1 MNPIRGFQNAKLG
14 VKLGLGFVIMLLF
27 SLTLVVSDQRSM
39 SDVEEGFDDFSRI
52 AHNSMLIRN
61 VESELLNTALSARDY
76 LLTQTPGNAEKLKK
90 SQQDLQDALKTARS
104 AVKNA
109 ERSRILAQMD
119 VIRDSY
125 DASVNKATG
134 LIDTQIKIL
143 NEDLNPL
150 GTLIRQAISES
161 NDLARQAGDLEL
173 SSDIGKVNEAFLL
186 GRLSVYKFL
195 QSNLPEDERRIEEEL
210 KRAEELLKAALSK
223 PNDAALNQRLATIA
237 TELPKYRGLTDRITE
252 ISAQRNQEA
261 AEAGRIRRT
270 LLDQIAAVQAS
281 QASDQA
287 RLQQEVAQDFS
298 TARWFGWSGLLVALL
313 VGALCAFGLTRT
325 IAGAVQ
331 AMTRAMQT
339 LAQGDTKVEIPA
351 RGRGDEIGAMAA
363 AVQIFKENAIE
374 RIRLEAEQAAENE
387 AKEKRSRAIEQL
399 IGDFDGQMAS
409 ILRTVSSAATELDS
423 TAQSMA
429 ATAEET
435 SRQATASATAAEQTS
450 ANVQTVASA
459 AEEMTGSLLEIS
471 RQVSRSTGIANDAV
485 NQAEQTDATVQGLA
499 EAAQRIN
506 EVVELISTIA
516 GQTNLLALNAT
527 IEAARAGEH
536 GKGFAVVAS
545 EVKNLA
551 SQTAK
556 ATQDITA
563 QIASIQEETN
573 GAVTA
578 IRGIGGTIRQM
589 NEITTTIAAAVEEQN
604 AATAEIS
611 RNVAQAAAGTREVS
625 VNVGQVIGASEQT
638 GSAATQVL
646 GAAGE
651 LSQQAEMLRAEVE
664 RFLAGIRAA

>member
-14 VKLGLGFVIMLLF
+14 VKLGLGFVVMLSI
-27 SLTLVVSDQRSM
+27 SLTLVANDQRSM
-39 SDVEEGFDDFSRI
+39 SSSEESFGDFGRI
-52 AHNSMLIRN
+52 ATNSLLIAN
-61 VESELLNTALSARDY
+61 VEKGLLGTAVSARDY
-76 LLTQTPGNAEKLKK
+76 QLAPTAENMAKLD
-90 SQQDLQDALKTARS
+90 SSRQLFQDTLKTARD
-104 AVKNA
+104 AIKNP
-109 ERSRILAQMD
+109 ERTRILAEMGETQN
-119 VIRDSY
+119 SY
-125 DASVNKATG
+125 DSTVVKTTK
-134 LIDTQIKIL
+134 LIDTQMRIL
-143 NEDLNPL
+143 SEEMTPL
-150 GTLIRQAISES
+150 GVSVRQAISDT
-161 NDLARQAGDLEL
+161 NDLAQKANDLEL
-173 SSDIGKVNEAFLL
+173 SSDLGKINESFLL
-186 GRLSVYKFL
+186 ARLSVYKFL
-195 QSNLPEDERRIEEEL
+195 QSNNLDDQKRINEEL
-210 KRAEELLKAALSK
+210 KEAEDALKDALSK
-223 PNDAALNQRLATIA
+223 PNDASLNQRLTSIGADVPRYRAMADKFTDAT
-237 TELPKYRGLTDRITE
+237 
-252 ISAQRNQEA
+252 AQRNQLAMEA
-261 AEAGRIRRT
+261 ARLRGT
-270 LLDQIAAVQAS
+270 LLGQINKVMESQKADQ
-281 QASDQA
+281 DK
-287 RLQQEVAQDFS
+287 LKQQVAQDFS
-298 TARWFGWSGLLVALL
+298 TARWFAWSGLAVALL
-313 VGALCAFGLTRT
+313 IGVLCAFGLTRT

-331 AMTRAMQT
+331 TMTRAMQA

-363 AVQIFKENAIE
+363 AVQVFKENAIE

-387 AKEKRSRAIEQL
+387 AKEKRTRAVERL

-423 TAQSMA
+423 TAQSMS

-435 SRQATASATAAEQTS
+435 SRQATASAGAAEQTS

-459 AEEMTGSLLEIS
+459 AEEMTGSLMEIS

-499 EAAQRIN
+499 QAAQKIN
-506 EVVELISTIA
+506 EVVELISSIA

-551 SQTAK
+551 NQTAK

-563 QIASIQEETN
+563 QIASIQDETN

-611 RNVAQAAAGTREVS
+611 RNVAQAAAGTQEVS
-625 VNVGQVIGASEQT
+625 LNVGQVMEASAQT

-646 GAAGE
+646 GAASE
-651 LSQQAEMLRAEVE
+651 LSQQAEMLRTEVE

>member
-1 MNPIRGFQNAKLG
+1 MLARISISSK
-14 VKLGLGFVIMLLF
+14 IIISMLLF
-27 SLTLVVSDQRSM
+27 
-39 SDVEEGFDDFSRI
+39 
-52 AHNSMLIRN
+52 
-61 VESELLNTALSARDY
+61 
-76 LLTQTPGNAEKLKK
+76 
-90 SQQDLQDALKTARS
+90 
-104 AVKNA
+104 
-109 ERSRILAQMD
+109 
-119 VIRDSY
+119 
-125 DASVNKATG
+125 TG
-134 LIDTQIKIL
+134 LILILVSTSLYALKQVSNTTKSMATDDASSLFLAASANEKLTRAHQLTYESVTSNTASDIAGQIKEADQEFAEYDLIMKQL
-143 NEDLNPL
+143 DPMIIRSQATFDKAMDAMRDYRAVVQGIRALAIANEDVEAGDSLDGAATGAYDRCDEAL
-150 GTLIRQAISES
+150 GELIQDQRD
-161 NDLARQAGDLEL
+161 DLAASAAASLSLYESLFYQLVIGSMLGVASIFGLVLWITRSQITTPIAGITKTMGVLASGNVD
-173 SSDIGKVNEAFLL
+173 V
-186 GRLSVYKFL
+186 SV
-195 QSNLPEDERRIEEEL
+195 EGAERR
-210 KRAEELLKAALSK
+210 
-223 PNDAALNQRLATIA
+223 
-237 TELPKYRGLTDRITE
+237 
-252 ISAQRNQEA
+252 
-261 AEAGRIRRT
+261 
-270 LLDQIAAVQAS
+270 
-281 QASDQA
+281 
-287 RLQQEVAQDFS
+287 
-298 TARWFGWSGLLVALL
+298 
-313 VGALCAFGLTRT
+313 
-325 IAGAVQ
+325 
-331 AMTRAMQT
+331 
-339 LAQGDTKVEIPA
+339 
-351 RGRGDEIGAMAA
+351 DEIGAMAA
-363 AVQIFKENAIE
+363 AVQVFKENAIE

-387 AKEKRSRAIEQL
+387 AKEKRTRAIEQL
-399 IGDFDGQMAS
+399 IGDFDGQRAS

-435 SRQATASATAAEQTS
+435 SRQATASAGAAEQTS

-459 AEEMTGSLLEIS
+459 AEQMTSSLLEIS

-485 NQAEQTDATVQGLA
+485 NQAAQTDGTVQGLA
-499 EAAQRIN
+499 EAAQKIN

-625 VNVGQVIGASEQT
+625 LNVGQVMSASEQT

-646 GAAGE
+646 GAASE

>member
-1 MNPIRGFQNAKLG
+1 MKVGATMLARISISSK
-14 VKLGLGFVIMLLF
+14 IIISMLLF
-27 SLTLVVSDQRSM
+27 
-39 SDVEEGFDDFSRI
+39 
-52 AHNSMLIRN
+52 
-61 VESELLNTALSARDY
+61 
-76 LLTQTPGNAEKLKK
+76 
-90 SQQDLQDALKTARS
+90 
-104 AVKNA
+104 
-109 ERSRILAQMD
+109 
-119 VIRDSY
+119 
-125 DASVNKATG
+125 TG
-134 LIDTQIKIL
+134 LIAIIVSTSLHSLKKVSNTTQSMADDDALSLFLAASANEKLTRAHQLTYESVTSNTASDIEGQIK
-143 NEDLNPL
+143 EADREFAEYDLIMKQLDPMI
-150 GTLIRQAISES
+150 IRSQATFDKAMDAMRDYRAAVQDIRA
-161 NDLARQAGDLEL
+161 LAVANKD
-173 SSDIGKVNEAFLL
+173 
-186 GRLSVYKFL
+186 
-195 QSNLPEDERRIEEEL
+195 
-210 KRAEELLKAALSK
+210 
-223 PNDAALNQRLATIA
+223 
-237 TELPKYRGLTDRITE
+237 
-252 ISAQRNQEA
+252 
-261 AEAGRIRRT
+261 AEAGDS
-270 LLDQIAAVQAS
+270 LDGAATSAYDRCDEALGKLIQDQRDDLAAS
-281 QASDQA
+281 AATSLSLYESLFYQLVIGSMLGAASI
-287 RLQQEVAQDFS
+287 
-298 TARWFGWSGLLVALL
+298 
-313 VGALCAFGLTRT
+313 FGLVLWIIRSQITT
-325 IAGAVQ
+325 PIAGITKTMGV
-331 AMTRAMQT
+331 
-339 LAQGDTKVEIPA
+339 LASGNVDVSVEGA
-351 RGRGDEIGAMAA
+351 ERRDEIGSMAV
-363 AVQIFKENAIE
+363 AVQVFKDNAIE
-374 RIRLEAEQAAENE
+374 RIRLEAQQAVERE
-387 AKEKRSRAIEQL
+387 AKERRAGAVEKL
-399 IGDFDGQMAS
+399 IGAFDGQMAS

-435 SRQATASATAAEQTS
+435 SRQATASAGAAEQTS

-485 NQAEQTDATVQGLA
+485 NQAEQTDTTVQGLA
-499 EAAQRIN
+499 EAAQKIN
-506 EVVELISTIA
+506 DVVELISTIA

-578 IRGIGGTIRQM
+578 IQSIGGTIRQM

-625 VNVGQVIGASEQT
+625 LNVGQVMEASAQT

>member
-1 MNPIRGFQNAKLG
+1 M
-14 VKLGLGFVIMLLF
+14 
-27 SLTLVVSDQRSM
+27 D
-39 SDVEEGFDDFSRI
+39 E
-52 AHNSMLIRN
+52 
-61 VESELLNTALSARDY
+61 
-76 LLTQTPGNAEKLKK
+76 TQ
-90 SQQDLQDALKTARS
+90 
-104 AVKNA
+104 
-109 ERSRILAQMD
+109 
-119 VIRDSY
+119 DSY
-125 DASVNKATG
+125 DSTVVKTTK
-134 LIDTQIKIL
+134 LIDTQMRIL
-143 NEDLNPL
+143 SEEMTPL
-150 GTLIRQAISES
+150 GISVRQAISDT
-161 NDLARQAGDLEL
+161 NDLAQKANDLEL
-173 SSDIGKVNEAFLL
+173 SSDLGKINESFLL
-186 GRLSVYKFL
+186 ARLSVYKFL
-195 QSNLPEDERRIEEEL
+195 QSNNPDDQKRINEEL
-210 KRAEELLKAALSK
+210 KEAEVALKDALSK
-223 PNDAALNQRLATIA
+223 PNDASLNQRLTSIGADV
-237 TELPKYRGLTDRITE
+237 PKYRALADKFTDATT
-252 ISAQRNQEA
+252 QRNQLAMEA
-261 AEAGRIRRT
+261 ARLRGT
-270 LLDQIAAVQAS
+270 LLGQINKVMES
-281 QASDQA
+281 QKADQA
-287 RLQQEVAQDFS
+287 KLQQQVAQDFS
-298 TARWFGWSGLLVALL
+298 TARWFAWSGLALALL
-313 VGALCAFGLTRT
+313 IGALCAFGLTRT

-331 AMTRAMQT
+331 AMTRAMQA

-363 AVQIFKENAIE
+363 AVQVFKENAIE
-374 RIRLEAEQAAENE
+374 RIRLEAEQAAEIE
-387 AKEKRSRAIEQL
+387 AKEKRTRAIEQL

-435 SRQATASATAAEQTS
+435 SRQATASAGAAEQTS

-459 AEEMTGSLLEIS
+459 AEQMTGSLLEIS

-485 NQAEQTDATVQGLA
+485 NQAEQTDTTVQGLA
-499 EAAQRIN
+499 QAAQKIN
-506 EVVELISTIA
+506 EVVELISSIA

-563 QIASIQEETN
+563 QIASIQDETN

-611 RNVAQAAAGTREVS
+611 RNVAQAAAGTQEVS
-625 VNVGQVIGASEQT
+625 LNVGQVMEASAQT

-646 GAAGE
+646 GAASE

>member
-39 SDVEEGFDDFSRI
+39 GDAENSFDDFSRI
-52 AHNSMLIRN
+52 AHNSILIGN
-61 VESELLNTALSARDY
+61 VESELLNAAVSTRDY
-76 LLTQTPGNAEKLKK
+76 LLSQTPENAEKLRKNQA
-90 SQQDLQDALKTARS
+90 SFQEALTTARN
-104 AVKNA
+104 AVKNP
-109 ERSRILAQMD
+109 ERLRILSEMD
-119 VIRDSY
+119 ETEDSY
-125 DASVNKATG
+125 EKSVNNAVS
-134 LIDTQIKIL
+134 LIDSQMRIL
-143 NEDLNPL
+143 NEDMNPL
-150 GTLIRQAISES
+150 GASIRKAVSES
-161 NDLARQAGDLEL
+161 NDLALKASDLEL
-173 SSDIGKVNEAFLL
+173 SSDIGRVNEAFLL

-195 QSNLPEDERRIEEEL
+195 QSNHPDDERRIFEEL
-210 KRAEELLKAALSK
+210 KRADELLKVALNK
-223 PNDAALNQRLATIA
+223 PNDVALNQRLTTIGA
-237 TELPKYRGLTDRITE
+237 ELPKYRSLADKITD
-252 ISAQRNQEA
+252 ISAQRGQEA
-261 AEAGRIRRT
+261 AEASRIRSI
-270 LLDQIAAVQAS
+270 LLDQVAAIQAS
-281 QASDQA
+281 QARDQA
-287 RLQQEVAQDFS
+287 RLQQEVLQDFS
-298 TARWFGWSGLLVALL
+298 TARWFGWSGLALALVIG
-313 VGALCAFGLTRT
+313 VLCAFGLTRT

-331 AMTRAMQT
+331 AMTRAMQA

-363 AVQIFKENAIE
+363 AVQVFKESAIE

-387 AKEKRSRAIEQL
+387 AKEKRTRAIEQL
-399 IGDFDGQMAS
+399 IGDFDNQMAS

-423 TAQSMA
+423 TAQSMS

-459 AEEMTGSLLEIS
+459 AEEMTGSLMEIS
-471 RQVSRSTGIANDAV
+471 RQVSRSTGIANEAV
-485 NQAEQTDATVQGLA
+485 NQAGQTDATVQGLA
-499 EAAQRIN
+499 QAAQKIN

-625 VNVGQVIGASEQT
+625 LNVGQVMSASEQT

>member
-1 MNPIRGFQNAKLG
+1 MNPMRGFQNAKLG
-14 VKLGLGFVIMLLF
+14 VKLGLGFVVMLSI
-27 SLTLVVSDQRSM
+27 SLMLVANDQRSM
-39 SDVEEGFDDFSRI
+39 SNSEESFNEFGRIATNSLLVADVESG
-52 AHNSMLIRN
+52 L
-61 VESELLNTALSARDY
+61 LSAAVSVRDY
-76 LLTQTPGNAEKLKK
+76 LMSPTSENLEKLNNNR
-90 SQQDLQDALKTARS
+90 QAFQDALKTARS
-104 AVKNA
+104 AVKHP
-109 ERSRILAQMD
+109 ERARILTEMSD
-119 VIRDSY
+119 TRDKY
-125 DASVNKATG
+125 DSFIVKAAASV
-134 LIDTQIKIL
+134 DTQMQIL
-143 NEDLNPL
+143 NGEMTPL
-150 GTLIRQAISES
+150 GVAIRQAISET
-161 NDLARQAGDLEL
+161 NELAKKAGKFEL
-173 SSDIGKVNEAFLL
+173 SSDLGQINESFLL
-186 GRLSVYKFL
+186 ARLSVFKFL
-195 QSNLPEDERRIEEEL
+195 QSSNPDDQKQINEKLKEAEDSL
-210 KRAEELLKAALSK
+210 KHALTES
-223 PNDAALNQRLATIA
+223 NEASFNQRLMSISAEI
-237 TELPKYRGLTDRITE
+237 PKYRSLADKFMDTT
-252 ISAQRNQEA
+252 AQRNQAVAEA
-261 AEAGRIRRT
+261 ARLRRT
-270 LLDQIAAVQAS
+270 LVDQIAKVEES
-281 QASDQA
+281 QKADQA
-287 RLQQEVAQDFS
+287 KLKQQAADGFD
-298 TARWFGWSGLLVALL
+298 TARLLGWSGLALALL
-313 VGALCAFGLTRT
+313 IGALCAFGLTRT

-331 AMTRAMQT
+331 TMTRAMQT

-363 AVQIFKENAIE
+363 AVQVFKENAIE
-374 RIRLEAEQAAENE
+374 RIRLEAEQAAETE
-387 AKEKRSRAIEQL
+387 AKEKRTKAIEKL
-399 IGDFDGQMAS
+399 IGEFDGQMAS

-435 SRQATASATAAEQTS
+435 SRQATASAGAAEQTS

-459 AEEMTGSLLEIS
+459 AEEMTSSLMEIS

-499 EAAQRIN
+499 EAAQKIN

-551 SQTAK
+551 SQTAR

-563 QIASIQEETN
+563 QIASIQGETN

-625 VNVGQVIGASEQT
+625 LNVGQVMEASAQT

-646 GAAGE
+646 GAASE
-651 LSQQAEMLRAEVE
+651 LSQQAEMLRSEVE

>member
-1 MNPIRGFQNAKLG
+1 MNPMRGFQNAKLG
-14 VKLGLGFVIMLLF
+14 VKLGLGFVVMLSI
-27 SLTLVVSDQRSM
+27 SLMLVANDQRSM
-39 SDVEEGFDDFSRI
+39 SHSEESFDEFGRIATSSFFVADVESG
-52 AHNSMLIRN
+52 
-61 VESELLNTALSARDY
+61 LLNAAVSMRDY
-76 LLTQTPGNAEKLKK
+76 LLSPTSENLEKLNNNR
-90 SQQDLQDALKTARS
+90 QTFQDALKTARS
-104 AVKNA
+104 AVTHP
-109 ERSRILAQMD
+109 ERARILTEMSDTRDKYDNSLVKAAASTNAQM
-119 VIRDSY
+119 RM
-125 DASVNKATG
+125 VNEEMA
-134 LIDTQIKIL
+134 
-143 NEDLNPL
+143 PL
-150 GTLIRQAISES
+150 GVAIRQALSDTNVLAEKAGKFELSTDLGQINES
-161 NDLARQAGDLEL
+161 FLLARLT
-173 SSDIGKVNEAFLL
+173 
-186 GRLSVYKFL
+186 VYKFL
-195 QSNLPEDERRIEEEL
+195 ESNNPDDQKRIFEEV
-210 KRAEELLKAALSK
+210 KKAEESLKHALTAS
-223 PNDAALNQRLATIA
+223 NEASFDQRLTSIGAEI
-237 TELPKYRGLTDRITE
+237 PKYRALADKLMDTTV
-252 ISAQRNQEA
+252 QRNQA
-261 AEAGRIRRT
+261 VAEAGRLRRV
-270 LLDQIAAVQAS
+270 LMDQIDEVTKS
-281 QASDQA
+281 QKADQA
-287 RLQQEVAQDFS
+287 RLKQQAADSFD
-298 TARWFGWSGLLVALL
+298 TARLLGWSGLALALVI
-313 VGALCAFGLTRT
+313 GAFCAFGLTRT

-331 AMTRAMQT
+331 AMTKAMQA
-339 LAQGDTKVEIPA
+339 LAQGDTKAEIPA
-351 RGRGDEIGAMAA
+351 RGRGDEIGSMAA
-363 AVQIFKENAIE
+363 AVQVFKDNAIE
-374 RIRLEAEQAAENE
+374 RIRLEAQQAAEIE
-387 AKEKRSRAIEQL
+387 AKEKRTRAIEQL

-435 SRQATASATAAEQTS
+435 SRQATASAGAAEQTS

-459 AEEMTGSLLEIS
+459 AEQMTGSLLEIS

-485 NQAEQTDATVQGLA
+485 NQAGQTDATVQGLA
-499 EAAQRIN
+499 QAAQKIN
-506 EVVELISTIA
+506 DVVELISTIA

-611 RNVAQAAAGTREVS
+611 RNVAQAAAGTQEVS
-625 VNVGQVIGASEQT
+625 LNVGQVMEASAQT